1 MSKTSDMAL
10 LDAVFDAAT
19 DAIVV
24 SDDNGT
30 ILRANAAAARLF
42 SYSKDQLIGLNV
54 DQLMPEDIARLHI
67 GFMQK
72 HLDTGVSRIIGAGR
86 EVTGQRQDGTVFPLH
101 LTISRADVDGE
112 VSFVA
117 MMHDLTQRHAD
128 RAALARSERLDAV
141 GQMTGGIAHDFNNML
156 AVVIGNLEL
165 LEARVRGEKEVKLL
179 RDALE
184 AAELGA
190 DLTSRLLV
198 FARKSELAPE
208 ALDLR
213 EVCRATVNLLKASL
227 GSRYR
232 IEEHFDTELDHISAD
247 RVQLQSAM
255 VNLAL
260 NARDAMPE
268 GGTLSCSITNFEVD
282 DSYMAQEIDVA
293 QGSYVR
299 LSLSDTGGGME
310 LSTQEQAFEP
320 FFTTKPSGKGTG
332 LGLAMVHGFVR
343 QSGGHVTLYS
353 ELGEGTTIS
362 LYFPAIE
369 HHAQKDRTKREAPTG
384 TGQSILVV
392 EDDKN
397 VRRITVQRLNDLGF
411 VVIEAV
417 TADDAW
423 EMLTSGI
430 EVDLVFTDLMMPAGM
445 NGRELA
451 DLIARDFPQIKMLL
465 TSGYAQELVDNGH
478 IPLLRKPFRQV
489 ELADALQ
496 ALLRED

>member
-1 MSKTSDMAL
+1 MSEKSNTAL
-10 LDAVFDAAT
+10 LDAVFDAAG

-24 SDDNGT
+24 SDDQGK
-30 ILRANAAAARLF
+30 ILQANAASATLF
-42 SYSKDQLIGLNV
+42 AYTKEQLIGLNV
-54 DQLMPEDIARLHI
+54 DRLMPENVAVLHDDFI
-67 GFMQK
+67 RE
-72 HLDTGVSRIIGAGR
+72 HLDKGVSRIIGDGR
-86 EVTGQRQDGTVFPLH
+86 EVTGQRQDGTVFPLY
-101 LTISRADVDGE
+101 LTISRADVDGK

-117 MMHDLTQRHAD
+117 VMHDLTQHHSD
-128 RAALARSERLDAV
+128 QAAIARSERLDAI
-141 GQMTGGIAHDFNNML
+141 GRMTGGIAHDFNNLL
-156 AVVIGNLEL
+156 AVIIGNLEL
-165 LEARVRGEKEVKLL
+165 LETRVTGEKEAALL
-179 RDALE
+179 SDALD

-190 DLTSRLLV
+190 DLTNRLLV

-208 ALDLR
+208 PLDLR
-213 EVCRATVNLLKASL
+213 EVCRATVSLLKASL

-232 IEEHFDTELDHISAD
+232 IEEHFDTELDRIFAD

-260 NARDAMPE
+260 NARDAMPD

-310 LSTQEQAFEP
+310 PSTREQAFEP

-353 ELGEGTTIS
+353 EVGQGTTIS
-362 LYFPAIE
+362 LYFPAVERHE
-369 HHAQKDRTKREAPTG
+369 HSDQAKPEAPSG
-384 TGQSILVV
+384 AGQRILVV
-392 EDDKN
+392 EDDGK
-397 VRRITVQRLNDLGF
+397 VRRITVERLHDLGF

-417 TADDAW
+417 TAEDAW
-423 EMLTSGI
+423 QLLQSRI

-451 DLIARDFPQIKMLL
+451 DLIARDFPQIKVLL

-478 IPLLRKPFRQV
+478 IPLLRKPFRQA

-496 ALLRED
+496 ALLLED